1 MSIVEK
7 VHWNESVFTHLSSL
21 NHTPYVQ
28 IELQTYT
35 GLRLLKPLL
44 HPQATGLVFV
54 HLGLVGASLRLLVLG
69 LPIAVVDPFSGW
81 NAEWFRMCIEIYLF
95 LCNPRQI

>member
-7 VHWNESVFTHLSSL
+7 VHWNESLFTHLSSL

-35 GLRLLKPLL
+35 GLRLLNNCFTIRQLVWFL
-44 HPQATGLVFV
+44 STWGL
-54 HLGLVGASLRLLVLG
+54 LGLLCV
-69 LPIAVVDPFSGW
+69 
-81 NAEWFRMCIEIYLF
+81 YLF
-95 LCNPRQI
+95 LDYLLLWSTRSVVGMLSGLECA